1 MAVSVHRAALPAAAG
16 ASPTAFGRRV
26 IQPERHDWRSD
37 NRAPRLSRR
46 GQGLCVGLLGFS
58 LALTGIWPTAARAAE
73 PVRASE
79 QMVVAAN
86 PHAAEAGIRILRD
99 GGSAVDAAIA
109 VQLVLS
115 LVEPQSSGI
124 GGGAFMLVHD
134 MPDAPGEAPGT
145 VAYDGRETAPAA
157 ATPGMFLDG
166 SGQAAS
172 FPAVAFGGLAVGVP
186 GVMRMLERAHRD
198 HGRLAWAELFAPAI
212 ELAER
217 GFEVSPRL
225 HFLLD
230 RFRGAAQA
238 ERFRTYFYDEDG
250 EPRETGFRLFNTEY
264 AATLRLLAAEGADA
278 MYAGELAGRIVEA
291 VTNDTIRPG
300 GMTLEDLA
308 NYQARTTTP
317 LCSPYRQWRIC
328 GPRPPSSGGIAVQQ
342 ILGIVGALDPPA
354 LPADPV
360 QSIHLIAEA
369 SRLAFA
375 DRNLYLGDPDFVDVP
390 VTALL
395 SPEYLRSRAE
405 LIDRERALESVSPG
419 SPQPDLAWN
428 FAPDKPKEVES
439 TSHLSIV
446 DRWGD
451 AVSMTTTVQG
461 AFGSQLI
468 VGGFILNNQLTD
480 FSFVPEV
487 NGRLVAN
494 RAEPLKR
501 PLSSMTPSLVF
512 GADGR
517 LRLVVG
523 SPGGTRII
531 NYVAQ
536 AITAVVDRELN
547 IQDAV
552 AEPHFVAQDRTLEL
566 EQGTAVLDHADAL
579 RALGHNVAPRT
590 LNSGLHGI
598 AIDYTDDGRVLSG
611 GSDPRR
617 EGVAIGD

>member
-1 MAVSVHRAALPAAAG
+1 MTVQFSRAL
-16 ASPTAFGRRV
+16 R
-26 IQPERHDWRSD
+26 
-37 NRAPRLSRR
+37 
-46 GQGLCVGLLGFS
+46 
-58 LALTGIWPTAARAAE
+58 LALAFSTVPGWLGHASAAD
-73 PVRASE
+73 PVSGTE

-86 PHAAEAGIRILRD
+86 PHASEAGIGMLRA

-134 MPDAPGEAPGT
+134 MPDDEPHAPGRSSVPPGEAP
-145 VAYDGRETAPAA
+145 VIVVYDGRETAPATV
-157 ATPGMFLDG
+157 TPDMFLNEHG
-166 SGQAAS
+166 GEAS
-172 FPAVAFGGLAVGVP
+172 FLSVAFGGLAVGVP
-186 GVMRMLERAHRD
+186 GAMRMLERAHRA
-198 HGRLAWAELFAPAI
+198 HGRLPWAELFTPAI

-225 HFLLD
+225 HLLLE
-230 RFRGAAQA
+230 RFRGIAQA
-238 ERFRTYFYDEDG
+238 ERFRAYFYDEDG
-250 EPRETGFRLFNTEY
+250 EPREPGYRLVNPEY
-264 AATLRLLAAEGADA
+264 AATLRLLAAQGAEP
-278 MYAGELAGRIVEA
+278 MYAGALAERIVAA

-300 GMTLEDLA
+300 GMTLEDLGR
-308 NYQARTTTP
+308 YEARTAP
-317 LCSPYRQWRIC
+317 ALCSPYRQWRVC

-342 ILGIVGALDPPA
+342 ILGIVESYDAPA
-354 LPADPV
+354 FTGDPV
-360 QSIHLIAEA
+360 RSIHLVAEA

-390 VTALL
+390 VAALL
-395 SPEYLRSRAE
+395 DRGYLRSRAA
-405 LIDRERALESVSPG
+405 LIDPEGALESVSPG

-428 FAPDKPKEVES
+428 FAPGKPTEVES
-439 TSHLSIV
+439 TSHFSIV

-461 AFGSQLI
+461 PFGSQLM

-487 NGRLVAN
+487 DGRLVAN
-494 RAEPLKR
+494 RAEPGKR
-501 PLSSMTPSLVF
+501 PLSSMSPSLVYD
-512 GADGR
+512 AEGR
-517 LRLVVG
+517 LRLLVG

-536 AITAVVDRELN
+536 AIVAVLDRGLN

-552 AEPHFVAQDRTLEL
+552 AEPRFVAQDRVLEL
-566 EQGTAVLDHADAL
+566 ERDTAILEHGDAL
-579 RALGHNVAPRT
+579 RALGHDVAPQT

-598 AIDYTDDGRVLSG
+598 AIDYTEDGRVLSG
-611 GSDPRR
+611 GADPRR

>member
-1 MAVSVHRAALPAAAG
+1 MTVPIRRTARFAFAFAVACGWFAC
-16 ASPTAFGRRV
+16 AS
-26 IQPERHDWRSD
+26 
-37 NRAPRLSRR
+37 
-46 GQGLCVGLLGFS
+46 
-58 LALTGIWPTAARAAE
+58 AAE
-73 PVRASE
+73 PVRATE

-86 PHAAEAGIRILRD
+86 PHAAEAGIRVLRA

-115 LVEPQSSGI
+115 LVEPQSSGV

-134 MPDAPGEAPGT
+134 MPDDSGGPAE
-145 VAYDGRETAPAA
+145 VIAYEGRETAPAA
-157 ATPGMFLDG
+157 ATPDMFLDG
-166 SGQAAS
+166 NGQEAS
-172 FPAVAFGGLAVGVP
+172 FLSVAFGGLSVGVP
-186 GVMRMLERAHRD
+186 GAMRMLERAHRD
-198 HGRLAWAELFAPAI
+198 HGRLPWAELFAPAI

-217 GFEVSPRL
+217 GFDVSPRL
-225 HFLLD
+225 YFLLD
-230 RFRGAAQA
+230 RFRGIAQD
-238 ERFRTYFYDEDG
+238 ERFRAYFYGEDG
-250 EPRETGFRLFNTEY
+250 EPRQTGFRLVNTEY
-264 AATLRLLAAEGADA
+264 AATLRLLAAQGADA
-278 MYAGELAGRIVEA
+278 MYRGELAERIVAA

-308 NYQARTTTP
+308 SYEARTTTA
-317 LCSPYRQWRIC
+317 LCSSYRQWRVC

-342 ILGIVGALDPPA
+342 ILGILESFGGPA
-354 LPADPV
+354 VAGDRV

-390 VTALL
+390 VAALL
-395 SPEYLRSRAE
+395 SGEYLRGRAA
-405 LIDRERALESVSPG
+405 LIDPERALESVSPG
-419 SPQPDLAWN
+419 SPEPDLAWN
-428 FAPDKPKEVES
+428 FAPGTPTEVES
-439 TSHLSIV
+439 TSHFSIV

-461 AFGSQLI
+461 AFGSQLM

-480 FSFVPEV
+480 FSFVAEV
-487 NGRLVAN
+487 DGKLVAN
-494 RAEPLKR
+494 RPEPRKR

-512 GADGR
+512 DAEGR
-517 LRLVVG
+517 LRLLVG

-536 AITAVVDRELN
+536 AVVAVLDRGLN

-552 AEPHFVAQDRTLEL
+552 AEPHFLAQDRLLEL
-566 EQGTAVLDHADAL
+566 ERGTAVLDHADEL
-579 RALGHNVAPRT
+579 RALGHDVAPRT

-598 AIDYTDDGRVLSG
+598 VIDYTDGGRVLLG
-611 GSDPRR
+611 GADPRR